1 MNQNMEIA
9 KYLTSIG
16 TKQIIGVLGSGDS
29 FEIVDSFI
37 REGGGFLESPT
48 EFSAPIIASAM
59 NKLDHNQN
67 HSVSISIRGP
77 GLVSSLPGIYHNYI
91 EDLKSLSIS
100 EGLSNDDLTYNY
112 HKEFNAENALSSAG
126 LVRDDRDNFSQDS
139 NLILPIKFDHKN
151 RMFHL
156 ITRSNQ
162 QYLYN
167 QSGSEMCSG
176 QSSDIELKHRKK
188 IFVFGKRGMEYLAAK
203 GHLTP
208 NVPYF
213 LTPAALPYADLNSP
227 NFLGVWTGNEQF
239 KAYFLESK
247 ILSESII
254 IRVGVMKRELL
265 TLRTNLQHF
274 DIPIQS
280 ESTDIDLSDFFK
292 EFGSTEIGEET
303 NYLVNFRKRVANI
316 TDTWNVYTVI
326 TIINNL
332 NMDLNYSF
340 DVGSYATIIENYIK
354 PTKVRR
360 LHSAFIGKFMG
371 TAVPISIGVSLAEPN
386 IPVLC
391 MLGEGSFASSF
402 NEIASIVNLHLPVCI
417 IVFSDGSM
425 HSVVSS
431 KKIEEQIKNKFLPSN
446 YQALE
451 KTNIPNL
458 PTYYV
463 NSVKQFTSTLSKW
476 DMKSPM
482 IMFLKFDSSSYAK
495 GVESLR

>member
-1 MNQNMEIA
+1 MNQNMQIA
-9 KYLTSIG
+9 RYLIGIG

-37 REGGGFLESPT
+37 REGGSFLESPT

-67 HSVSISIRGP
+67 RSASISIRGP

-91 EDLKSLSIS
+91 EDLRSLSIS
-100 EGLSNDDLTYNY
+100 EGLSNDDLVYSY
-112 HKEFNAENALSSAG
+112 HKEFNAENALSTAG
-126 LVRDDRDNFSQDS
+126 LIRDKIDNISQDS
-139 NLILPIKFDHKN
+139 NLILPVKFDDKN

-167 QSGSEMCSG
+167 QSGTEMCSD
-176 QSSDIELKHRKK
+176 QSSEIELKHRKK
-188 IFVFGKRGMEYLAAK
+188 IFVFGKRGIEYLTVN
-203 GHLTP
+203 GHLLP
-208 NVPYF
+208 NVPHF

-239 KAYFLESK
+239 KEYFLESK
-247 ILSESII
+247 VLLESII

-265 TLRTNLQHF
+265 TLRMRLKHF
-274 DIPIQS
+274 DIPIHT
-280 ESTDIDLSDFFK
+280 ESANLEVSDFLQ
-292 EFGSTEIGEET
+292 EFGSTEVGEEK
-303 NYLVNFRKRVANI
+303 NHLVNYRKRVANV
-316 TDTWNVYTVI
+316 TDTWNVYTII
-326 TIINNL
+326 TVINNL

-354 PTKVRR
+354 PTKAQR

-371 TAVPISIGVSLAEPN
+371 TAVPISIGISLAEPN

-391 MLGEGSFASSF
+391 MLGEGSLASSF

-425 HSVVSS
+425 HSIVSS
-431 KKIEEQIKNKFLPSN
+431 KNIEEQIKNKFLPSN

-458 PTYYV
+458 PTYYI
-463 NSVKQFTSTLSKW
+463 NSVKQFTSAISKW
-476 DMKSPM
+476 DMKSPV